1 LPIPCRADHE
11 NPHDATRRT
20 GYCELHHA
28 EYERARKRLKS
39 ARNNFRRGATTRPPG
54 SLEDYLE
61 QVGFTRLTRSTR
73 PSSRAQAQA
82 ASRALVE
89 SLEVITGVL
98 GNPANMYTA
107 QSWAQAGHAH
117 IEAVRLA
124 LDVLMNLTEDSE

>member
-11 NPHDATRRT
+11 NPHEATRRT

-28 EYERARKRLKS
+28 EYECARKRLKS
-39 ARNNFRRGATTRPPG
+39 ARNNFRCGATTRPPG

-61 QVGFTRLTRSTR
+61 QVGFTRLTRSTSTSA
-73 PSSRAQAQA
+73 PAQALA
-82 ASRALVE
+82 ASPALVD

-98 GNPANMYTA
+98 GNPANLYTA

-124 LDVLMNLTEDSE
+124 LDVLLNLTEDSE